1 MSLRLHWEEIPPSG
15 GGQGCVITLHGRGT
29 SGQEMMP
36 LADQIHLP
44 RLRWVF
50 PDGPMPFPGGFG
62 GRMWYESPTEGPRGI
77 EASRDLLF
85 ELLDHLIT
93 QDMVPEDRVVLM
105 GFSQGA
111 VMSLDVGLR
120 YPRRLA
126 GIIALSGHLAVPD
139 KLSAEKS
146 DVSAGMPVL
155 LVHGKLDEVVSVE
168 ESREAQAM
176 LRKEGYRVRLNEFLM
191 AHQII
196 PDEIEAIRR
205 YLVQLLDLS
214 EQRTSSKEIQS

>member
-1 MSLRLHWEEIPPSG
+1 MSVRLHWEEIPPSG
-15 GGQGCVITLHGRGT
+15 GMQGCVITLHGRGT

-44 RLRWVF
+44 RLRWIF
-50 PDGPMPFPGGFG
+50 PDGPMPFPGGLG
-62 GRMWYESPTEGPRGI
+62 GRMWYESPTEGPRGVH
-77 EASRDLLF
+77 ASRDFLF

-93 QDMVPEDRVVLM
+93 QDKVPEDRVVLM

-120 YPRRLA
+120 YPRRLG
-126 GIIALSGHLAVPD
+126 GIIALSGHLAVPE

-146 DVSAGMPVL
+146 EASAGMPIL

-168 ESREAQAM
+168 GSREAQAA
-176 LRKEGYRVRLNEFLM
+176 LRKEGYPAHLYEYLM
-191 AHQII
+191 GHQVI

-205 YLVQLLDLS
+205 HLTQLLGLS
-214 EQRTSSKEIQS
+214 

>member
-1 MSLRLHWEEIPPSG
+1 MSVRLHWDELPPSG
-15 GGQGCVITLHGRGT
+15 GMQGCIITLHGRGT

-44 RLRWVF
+44 SLRWIF

-62 GRMWYESPTEGPRGI
+62 GRMWYESPTEGPRGVH
-77 EASRDLLF
+77 ASRDLLF

-93 QDMVPEDRVVLM
+93 HEKVPEDRMVLM

-120 YPRRLA
+120 YPQRLA
-126 GIIALSGHLAVPD
+126 GIVALSGHLAVPL

-146 DVSAGMPVL
+146 EASAGMSIL
-155 LVHGKLDEVVSVE
+155 LVHGKLDEVVPVKG
-168 ESREAQAM
+168 SREAQAA
-176 LRKEGYRVRLNEFLM
+176 LRKEGYRVRLCEFLM
-191 AHQII
+191 AHQVI
-196 PDEIEAIRR
+196 PDEIEVVRR
-205 YLVQLLDLS
+205 YLIEFLGLS
-214 EQRTSSKEIQS
+214 